1 MKTSLKSSVLAIAL
15 ALFLGTLGAASSHG
29 DSAYIDPD
37 EGWALPDSSGAV
49 GSQNA
54 LFIEN
59 SGAAHSALID
69 NSKMPSGP
77 GQSQGD
83 PTCSS
88 TSDEKCNFSNF
99 SFTAQVPVCQNATDQ
114 NCIESIGAIDE
125 KSEDHVGVFQSY
137 YPTKAQNQFVG
148 NPAWK
153 LPSGVSGSLFTIPGA
168 NGVTGN
174 TYYVSVV
181 LAGHG
186 NKNQNPTTTLDGFT
200 ASITP
205 VQIQDIKNYMD
216 TNHGWCKSPSG
227 ACDDGWNLIDAGQNG
242 NPNWGISVGAED
254 GIHSCVA
261 FSWVEKSCAQK
272 EAFPSG
278 FKFYIKARF
287 TLPPTG
293 WLHGRLDDPTIT
305 LTESAGV
312 TKLTVQAAP
321 VVVPLVYKNYLWEQ
335 MPAILQNLY
344 DLKTGDYKYLKPGDF
359 TGFGRTEY
367 SPDPLKRAITVK
379 PKPYDQSAI
388 AHLAAWLPWV
398 ENTATAIP
406 HYWSLQSLS
415 AQELVGANPCFTNP
429 LQLNG
434 IVTTNATT
442 YAPGPPV
449 YDKGQGDLNYQVA
462 APHFAK
468 PDVLFKGLYDLVM
481 RSNVARCVYGF
492 SNAPIKAS
500 VSVISAS
507 GAPQVATT
515 VVGEKDGWLH
525 LSAKGFEFSA
535 PTVKVNLSQEAEAP
549 AIVTPPYKVETSAV
563 IAPIQKVA
571 PKKISITCQKG
582 IISKT
587 FVGSAPK
594 CPVGYRLKK

>member
-1 MKTSLKSSVLAIAL
+1 MRKIAFSLAAILTALLLLPAIAS
-15 ALFLGTLGAASSHG
+15 ADSSPSQANAAF
-29 DSAYIDPD
+29 IDPD
-37 EGWALPDSSGAV
+37 EGWALPNSSGDV

-59 SGAAHSALID
+59 SGVAYSALID
-69 NSKMPSGP
+69 ASKLTNRP
-77 GQSQGD
+77 GVPQGD

-99 SFTAQVPVCQNATDQ
+99 SFTAQIPVCQMATDQ

-125 KSEDHVGVFQSY
+125 KSEDHIGAFQSY
-137 YPTKAQNQFVG
+137 YPAKAQNEFVG

-168 NGVTGN
+168 NGATGN

-186 NKNQNPTTTLDGFT
+186 NKNQNPITTLDGFT

-205 VQIQDIKNYMD
+205 VQIQDVTEINRV
-216 TNHGWCKSPSG
+216 WCKSPSG
-227 ACDDGWNLIDAGQNG
+227 TCDDGWNLIDPGQNG
-242 NPNWGISVGAED
+242 NLNWGTAGGGGDD
-254 GIHSCVA
+254 GIHSCA
-261 FSWVEKSCAQK
+261 ATSWAERSCAEKQ
-272 EAFPSG
+272 AFPSG
-278 FKFYIKARF
+278 FKFYTKARF

-293 WLHGRLDDPTIT
+293 WLHGRLDDPTII

-321 VVVPLVYKNYLWEQ
+321 VVVPLIYKNYLWSK
-335 MPAILQNLY
+335 MPAALQDLY
-344 DLKTGDYKYLKPGDF
+344 DPKTGNYKYLKAGDT
-359 TGFGRTEY
+359 TGFGRTEW
-367 SPDPLKRAITVK
+367 SDDPLKRAITVK

-415 AQELVGANPCFTNP
+415 AQELAGANPCFTNP

-515 VVGEKDGWLH
+515 VIGEKDGWLH
-525 LSAKGFEFSA
+525 LSARNFEFSA
-535 PTVKVNLSQEAEAP
+535 PTVKVNLSQEEEAP
-549 AIVTPPYKVETSAV
+549 AIVVTP
-563 IAPIQKVA
+563 QKVA
-571 PKKISITCQKG
+571 PKKISIICHKG
-582 IISKT
+582 KVSKT
-587 FVGSAPK
+587 ISGNAPK
-594 CPVGYRLKK
+594 CPAGFKLKK

>member
-37 EGWALPDSSGAV
+37 EGWAFPNSSGAV

-59 SGAAHSALID
+59 SGTDYSALID
-69 NSKMPSGP
+69 KSKLASGP
-77 GQSQGD
+77 GVPQTD

-88 TSDEKCNFSNF
+88 TSDEKCDFSNF
-99 SFTAQVPVCQNATDQ
+99 SFTAQIPVCQMATDQ

-125 KSEDHVGVFQSY
+125 KSEDHVGAFQSY
-137 YPTKAQNQFVG
+137 YPAKAQNQFVG

-153 LPSGVSGSLFTIPGA
+153 LPSGVSGSLFRIPGA

-181 LAGHG
+181 LSGYG
-186 NKNQNPTTTLDGFT
+186 NKNQNPIITLDGFT

-205 VQIQDIKNYMD
+205 VQIQDLTTQHEYNKR
-216 TNHGWCKSPSG
+216 WCKSPSG
-227 ACDDGWNLIDAGQNG
+227 TCDDGWNLIDPGQNG
-242 NPNWGISVGAED
+242 KLNWGIAGGMGND
-254 GIHSCVA
+254 GIHSCEATSSVD
-261 FSWVEKSCAQK
+261 KSCAQK
-272 EAFPSG
+272 QAFPTG

-305 LTESAGV
+305 LIESGGV
-312 TKLTVQAAP
+312 TQLTVQAAP
-321 VVVPLVYKNYLWEQ
+321 VVVPLIYKNYLWAQ
-335 MPAILQNLY
+335 MPAALQDLY
-344 DLKTGDYKYLKPGDF
+344 DPKTGNYKYLKTGDNSGV
-359 TGFGRTEY
+359 GRTEW
-367 SPDPLKRAITVK
+367 SDDPLKRAITVK
-379 PKPYDQSAI
+379 PRPYDQSAI

-406 HYWSLQSLS
+406 HYWSLHSLS

-434 IVTTNATT
+434 IVTTNATS

-449 YDKGQGDLNYQVA
+449 YDKDQGDLNYQVA

-468 PDVLFKGLYDLVM
+468 RDVLFKGLYDLVM
-481 RSNVARCVYGF
+481 RANVARCVYGF

-525 LSAKGFEFSA
+525 LSARGFEFSA

-549 AIVTPPYKVETSAV
+549 AIMTTP
-563 IAPIQKVA
+563 QKVT

-582 IISKT
+582 KVSKT
-587 FVGSAPK
+587 ISGSAPK
-594 CPVGYRLKK
+594 CPTGYKKR

>member
-1 MKTSLKSSVLAIAL
+1 MRKIAVSLAAILTALLLLPAIAS
-15 ALFLGTLGAASSHG
+15 ADSSPSQAN
-29 DSAYIDPD
+29 SAFIDPD
-37 EGWALPDSSGAV
+37 EGWALPNSSGAV

-69 NSKMPSGP
+69 NSKMSSGP
-77 GQSQGD
+77 GQPQGD

-99 SFTAQVPVCQNATDQ
+99 SFTAQIPVCQNATDQ

-125 KSEDHVGVFQSY
+125 KSEDHVGVFQNY
-137 YPTKAQNQFVG
+137 YPAKAQNQFVG

-168 NGVTGN
+168 NGATGN

-186 NKNQNPTTTLDGFT
+186 NKNQNPITTLDGFT

-205 VQIQDIKNYMD
+205 IQIQDVTKVNR
-216 TNHGWCKSPSG
+216 GWCKSPSG
-227 ACDDGWNLIDAGQNG
+227 TCDDGWNLIDPGQNG
-242 NPNWGISVGAED
+242 NLNWGIAGGGGND
-254 GIHSCVA
+254 GIHSCA
-261 FSWVEKSCAQK
+261 ATSWADRSCAEKQ
-272 EAFPSG
+272 AFPTG

-305 LTESAGV
+305 LTETAGV
-312 TKLTVQAAP
+312 TKLSVQAAP
-321 VVVPLVYKNYLWEQ
+321 VVVPLIYKDYLWSQ
-335 MPAILQNLY
+335 MPAALKDLY
-344 DLKTGDYKYLKPGDF
+344 DPKTGNYKYLKAGDF
-359 TGFGRTEY
+359 TGFGRTEW
-367 SPDPLKRAITVK
+367 SDDPLKRAITVK

-449 YDKGQGDLNYQVA
+449 YDKDQGDLNYQVA

-468 PDVLFKGLYDLVM
+468 SDLLFKGLYDLVM

-525 LSAKGFEFSA
+525 LSARGFEFSA

-549 AIVTPPYKVETSAV
+549 AIVTTP
-563 IAPIQKVA
+563 QKVA

-582 IISKT
+582 KISKT
-587 FVGSAPK
+587 ISGSAPK
-594 CPVGYRLKK
+594 CPTGYKLKK

>member
-37 EGWALPDSSGAV
+37 EGWAFPNSSGAV

-59 SGAAHSALID
+59 SGTDYSALID
-69 NSKMPSGP
+69 KSKLAFGP
-77 GQSQGD
+77 GVPQTD

-88 TSDEKCNFSNF
+88 TSDEKCDFSNF
-99 SFTAQVPVCQNATDQ
+99 SFTAQIPVCQMATDQ

-125 KSEDHVGVFQSY
+125 KSEDHVGAFQSY
-137 YPTKAQNQFVG
+137 YPAKAQNQFVG

-168 NGVTGN
+168 NGATGN

-181 LAGHG
+181 LSGHG
-186 NKNQNPTTTLDGFT
+186 NKNQNPMVTLDGFT

-205 VQIQDIKNYMD
+205 VQIQDLTTQHEYNKR
-216 TNHGWCKSPSG
+216 WCRSPSG
-227 ACDDGWNLIDAGQNG
+227 TCDDGWNLIDPGQNG
-242 NPNWGISVGAED
+242 KLNWGIAGGMGND
-254 GIHSCVA
+254 GIHSCEATSSVD
-261 FSWVEKSCAQK
+261 KSCAQK
-272 EAFPSG
+272 QAFPTG

-305 LTESAGV
+305 LTESEGV
-312 TKLTVQAAP
+312 TLLTVKAAP
-321 VVVPLVYKNYLWEQ
+321 VVVPLIYKNYLWAQ
-335 MPAILQNLY
+335 MPAALQDLY
-344 DLKTGDYKYLKPGDF
+344 DSKTGNYKYLKPGDNS
-359 TGFGRTEY
+359 GVGRTEW
-367 SPDPLKRAITVK
+367 SDDPLRRAITVK
-379 PKPYDQSAI
+379 PRPYDQSAI

-398 ENTATAIP
+398 ENTATALP

-434 IVTTNATT
+434 IVTTNATS

-449 YDKGQGDLNYQVA
+449 YDKNQGDLNYQVA

-468 PDVLFKGLYDLVM
+468 RDVLFKGLYDLVM
-481 RSNVARCVYGF
+481 RANVARCVYGF

-525 LSAKGFEFSA
+525 LSARGFEFSA

-549 AIVTPPYKVETSAV
+549 AIMTTP
-563 IAPIQKVA
+563 QKVA
-571 PKKISITCQKG
+571 PKKIFITCQKG
-582 IISKT
+582 KVSKT
-587 FVGSAPK
+587 ISGSAPK
-594 CPVGYRLKK
+594 CPTGYKKK

>member
-1 MKTSLKSSVLAIAL
+1 MKTPIKSSVLAIAL
-15 ALFLGTLGAASSHG
+15 AFFLGTLGAAASHG
-29 DSAYIDPD
+29 DSAFIDPD
-37 EGWALPDSSGAV
+37 EGWALPNSSGDV

-59 SGAAHSALID
+59 AGAAYSALID
-69 NSKMPSGP
+69 KSKMASAP
-77 GQSQGD
+77 GVSQVD

-88 TSDEKCNFSNF
+88 TSDEKCDFSNF
-99 SFTAQVPVCQNATDQ
+99 AFTAQIPVCQNATDQ

-125 KSEDHVGVFQSY
+125 KSGDHVGVFQSY
-137 YPTKAQNQFVG
+137 YPAKAQNQYVG
-148 NPAWK
+148 NSSWK

-168 NGVTGN
+168 NGATGN

-186 NKNQNPTTTLDGFT
+186 NKNQDPITTLDGFT

-205 VQIQDIKNYMD
+205 VQIQDITKQEGINRA
-216 TNHGWCKSPSG
+216 WCKSPSG
-227 ACDDGWNLIDAGQNG
+227 TCDDGWNLIDQGQNG
-242 NPNWGISVGAED
+242 NSNWGIAGGAGND
-254 GIHSCVA
+254 GVHSCA
-261 FSWVEKSCAQK
+261 ATSWADRTCAEKQ
-272 EAFPSG
+272 AFPAG

-321 VVVPLVYKNYLWEQ
+321 VVVPLIYKNYLWAQ
-335 MPAILQNLY
+335 MPLALQDLY
-344 DLKTGDYKYLKPGDF
+344 DPKNGNYKYLKPGDT
-359 TGFGRTEY
+359 TGFGRTGWSE
-367 SPDPLKRAITVK
+367 DPLKRAITVQ
-379 PKPYDQSAI
+379 PRPYDQSAI
-388 AHLAAWLPWV
+388 SQLAAWLPWV
-398 ENTATAIP
+398 DNTATAVP

-429 LQLNG
+429 LELNG

-449 YDKGQGDLNYQVA
+449 YDKAHGDLNYQVA

-468 PDVLFKGLYDLVM
+468 RDQLFTGLYDLVM
-481 RSNVARCVYGF
+481 RANVARCVYGF

-500 VSVISAS
+500 ISVVSAS

-515 VVGEKDGWLH
+515 VVGEKNGWLH
-525 LSAKGFEFSA
+525 LSARGFEFSA
-535 PTVKVNLSQEAEAP
+535 PTVKVKMQQEKMAP
-549 AIVTPPYKVETSAV
+549 TPPASVGPVQQPATKTTSLTCIKGKVL
-563 IAPIQKVA
+563 
-571 PKKISITCQKG
+571 KKIVAINPACPKG
-582 IISKT
+582 
-587 FVGSAPK
+587 
-594 CPVGYRLKK
+594 YKKN